1 MKTTGIQ
8 AESTMTIGKFRVSR
22 ALTLL
27 GASVASI
34 ALLQAPAAATE
45 TIKITAIDGYSPKS
59 MWVREFI
66 NFYIPEIDKRLAKTG
81 NYKIDWNQAWGGQI
95 VKPKGVM
102 GGMQKG
108 LGDIGVVTTVFHA
121 DKVPLQMIAYA
132 TPFVTTD
139 PVLVSRTVDGLAGEF
154 PEYKAAFAKFNQVYL
169 TNLAVLDTYQIFS
182 KTPIR
187 TLSDF
192 KGQKVGSAGLNLRW
206 LEGFGAAGVG
216 GSLVTYYNKLK
227 TGVLDSIMLWPES
240 VVGRKMYEVAP
251 YMLKA
256 DLGTVNS
263 KAITVNTKTWD
274 GLPDEV
280 RTAISD
286 AAIAYREHTTAKA
299 LDLAAGSYAKYKE
312 MGGEIYVMPAAERV
326 KWANTMP
333 NVAKDWA
340 ASLEAKGLPGNAV
353 LKSYMN
359 TMRANKQPILRHW
372 DREIGS

>member
-1 MKTTGIQ
+1 MKF
-8 AESTMTIGKFRVSR
+8 AKFGLSR
-22 ALTLL
+22 AFTFVSA
-27 GASVASI
+27 GAMSL

-45 TIKITAIDGYSPKS
+45 TIKLTAIDGYSPKS

-66 NFYIPEIDKRLAKTG
+66 NFYIPEIDKRLAESG
-81 NYKIDWNQAWGGQI
+81 NYKIEWNQAWGGQI
-95 VKPKGVM
+95 VKPRGVM

-121 DKVPLQMIAYA
+121 DKVPLQMVAYA
-132 TPFVTTD
+132 TPFVTID
-139 PVLVSRTVDGLAGEF
+139 PVLVSRTVDGLAEEF
-154 PEYKAAFAKFNQVYL
+154 PQYGEAFDKFNQVYL
-169 TNLAVLDTYQIFS
+169 TNMAVLDTYQIFS

-187 TLSDF
+187 TLEDF

-263 KAITVNTKTWD
+263 KAVTVNKDVWQ
-274 GLPDEV
+274 GLPLEV
-280 RTAISD
+280 QNAIRD
-286 AAIAYREHTTAKA
+286 AAILYREHTTHKA
-299 LDLAAGSYAKYKE
+299 VDLAKSSYAKFEE
-312 MGGEIYVMPAAERV
+312 MGGEIYVMPAEERL

-340 ASLEAKGLPGNAV
+340 ASLEAKSLPGNAV

-359 TMRANKQPILRHW
+359 TMRSANQPILRQW
-372 DREIGS
+372 DEELGS

>member
-1 MKTTGIQ
+1 MKILSSK
-8 AESTMTIGKFRVSR
+8 STIT
-22 ALTLL
+22 A
-27 GASVASI
+27 AI
-34 ALLQAPAAATE
+34 ATAVVFGTAAFGTANAAD
-45 TIKITAIDGYSPKS
+45 TIKMTAIDGYSPKS

-66 NFYIPEIDKRLAKTG
+66 NFMIPDVNKRLAAGGK
-81 NYKIDWNQAWGGQI
+81 YKIDWNQAWGGQI
-95 VKPKGVM
+95 VKPRGVM

-139 PVLVSRTVDGLAGEF
+139 PVLVSRTVDDLAAKV
-154 PEYKAAFAKFNQVYL
+154 PAYKEAFARFNQVYL
-169 TNLAVLDTYQIFS
+169 TSVAVLDTYQIFS
-182 KTPIR
+182 KKPIYA
-187 TLSDF
+187 LADF
-192 KGQKVGSAGLNLRW
+192 KGQKVGSAGMNLRW
-206 LEGFGAAGVG
+206 LQNFGAAGVG

-263 KAITVNTKTWD
+263 KAVTVNVKYWRK
-274 GLPDEV
+274 LPGEV
-280 RTAISD
+280 RDILQTSAV
-286 AAIAYREHTTAKA
+286 AYREHTTKKA
-299 LDLAAGSYAKYKE
+299 LDVAGASYKKFTE
-312 MGGEIYVMPAAERV
+312 MGGKIHQMSQAERV

-340 ASLEAKGLPGNAV
+340 ASLDKKGLPGRQV
-353 LKSYMN
+353 LVSYMN
-359 TMRANKQPILRHW
+359 TMRAANQPIIRQW
-372 DREIGS
+372 DKE